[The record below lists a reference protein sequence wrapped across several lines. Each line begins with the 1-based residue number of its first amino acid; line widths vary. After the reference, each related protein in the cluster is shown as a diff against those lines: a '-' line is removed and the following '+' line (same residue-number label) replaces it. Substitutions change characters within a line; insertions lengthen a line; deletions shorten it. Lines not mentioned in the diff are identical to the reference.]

1 MSTPTCKTYV
11 IEKRIRGA
19 YTNHNGHT
27 ERVDYWQ
34 PVATR
39 TGTRAGKILTQFS
52 AAMPGTQL
60 RTRQINGGG
69 VL

>member
-1 MSTPTCKTYV
+1 MSKTYI

-34 PVATR
+34 PVQTLTA
-39 TGTRAGKILTQFS
+39 TRAGKALQIVS
-52 AAMPGTQL
+52 ASMPGTQL

-69 VL
+69 R